1 MLNPAA
7 HVDPCLPICATVNMK
22 QHGSGGL
29 VRFLQPL
36 QVYGVT
42 SDSDFFVRFWGV
54 RGSIACPGP
63 ETARYGGNTPC
74 VEVRCGSHVLVFDAG
89 TGLRELGMTL
99 AADGVTDIDLFLS
112 HTHIDHVIGFPFFCY
127 LFNPENKMRV
137 WSGHLD
143 DGKTSESVMRQ
154 LMAEPLFPVPVDI
167 FTADIGFNDFSAGET
182 LTPREGITIR
192 TTMLNHPQNATGYR
206 IEFGG
211 KSICYVTD
219 TEHFEDG
226 PDKNILGLIDGADIV
241 IYDSTFTDA
250 EYPKYKTW
258 GHSTWEEGARLCAAA
273 NVGTF
278 VIFHHAP
285 ERTDDDMDR
294 IAAAAERM
302 RPGSLV
308 AREGETLRP

>member
-1 MLNPAA
+1 
-7 HVDPCLPICATVNMK
+7 
-22 QHGSGGL
+22 
-29 VRFLQPL
+29 
-36 QVYGVT
+36 VT

-63 ETARYGGNTPC
+63 QTARYGGNTPC
-74 VEVRCGSHVLVFDAG
+74 VEVRCGSHVLIFDAG
-89 TGLRELGMTL
+89 TGLRQLGTAL
-99 AADGVTDIDLFLS
+99 AADGVTDVDLFLS
-112 HTHIDHVIGFPFFCY
+112 HTHIDHVVGFPFFCY

-167 FTADIGFNDFSAGET
+167 FTAEIAFNDFSAGET
-182 LTPREGITIR
+182 LTPRDGITIR
-192 TTMLNHPQNATGYR
+192 TAMLNHPQNATGYR

-250 EYPKYKTW
+250 EYPDYKTW

-273 NVGTF
+273 DVGTF

-285 ERTDDDMDR
+285 ERTDDDMDL